1 VYIKK
6 ETRSNKPNKTEHSEH
21 TNNSLVIS
29 EVELNNSFGNCLN
42 FDRNKL
48 EMRKSTLKL
57 PEINLDKI

>member
-1 VYIKK
+1 M
-6 ETRSNKPNKTEHSEH
+6 
-21 TNNSLVIS
+21 NSIFYHIP